1 MTGFFQTAD
10 VAWMRL
16 SQVEQLVDQC
26 SKSIIEMDML
36 SGEVKDGK
44 N

>member
-16 SQVEQLVDQC
+16 SQVEQLVDQR
-26 SKSIIEMDML
+26 SKIIYEMDKL
-36 SGEVKDGK
+36 NG
-44 N
+44 